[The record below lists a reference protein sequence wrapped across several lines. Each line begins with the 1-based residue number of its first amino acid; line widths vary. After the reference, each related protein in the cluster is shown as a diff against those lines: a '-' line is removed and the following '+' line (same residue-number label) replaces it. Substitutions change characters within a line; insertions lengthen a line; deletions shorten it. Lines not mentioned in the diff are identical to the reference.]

1 MARSKSVALGNVLAP
16 HVLELLASTDAL
28 VARSGASWASLKPK
42 KKRALSLV
50 QLGELVLKGVAPAL
64 LHEQQASA
72 WAMAMSHV
80 TRAIVRHFPDN
91 IFVDLDLVAVALRD
105 VVIAEGHVAL
115 EQTIDPLVEIH
126 RLYGKSS
133 RIRFQYVHD
142 FLYGFDWARW
152 VASEPKERG
161 AIGPFD
167 RRFLQRSVERAQELE
182 ALIQKNDATYPAIAP
197 GTFRNPYGFERDPK
211 SEQAL
216 FLDLAKEDLLP
227 ACPIRG
233 RALWDAP
240 FVQQRLERAKQLGLV
255 RAEDANN

>member
-16 HVLELLASTDAL
+16 HVLELLASTDEL

-42 KKRALSLV
+42 KKRALSLL
-50 QLGELVLKGVAPAL
+50 QLGELVLKGVDPAL

-167 RRFLQRSVERAQELE
+167 RRFLQRSVERAHELE

-211 SEQAL
+211 SERAL
-216 FLDLAKEDLLP
+216 FLDLAKQDLLP

-233 RALWDAP
+233 KTLWDAP

>member
-1 MARSKSVALGNVLAP
+1 MARSKILAP
-16 HVLELLASTDAL
+16 HVLELLASTDEL
-28 VARSGASWASLKPK
+28 VVRSGASWASLKPK

-50 QLGELVLKGVAPAL
+50 ELGEVVLEGVDPAL

-152 VASEPKERG
+152 VLSEPKERG

-167 RRFLQRSVERAQELE
+167 RRFLQRSVERAHELE
-182 ALIQKNDATYPAIAP
+182 ALIAKDDATYPAIAP
-197 GTFRNPYGFERDPK
+197 NTFRNPYGFERDPK
-211 SEQAL
+211 SERAL
-216 FLDLAKEDLLP
+216 FLDLAKHNLLP
-227 ACPIRG
+227 ACPTRMSAI
-233 RALWDAP
+233 WDAP
-240 FVQQRLERAKQLGLV
+240 FTQGRLERAKQLGLLHV
-255 RAEDANN
+255 QNANN

>member
-1 MARSKSVALGNVLAP
+1 MARSKILAP
-16 HVLELLASTDAL
+16 HVKELLASTDEL
-28 VARSGASWASLKPK
+28 VVRSGASWASLKPK

-50 QLGELVLKGVAPAL
+50 ELGESVLEGVDPLL

-80 TRAIVRHFPDN
+80 TRAIVRNFPEN

-133 RIRFQYVHD
+133 PIRFQYVHD

-167 RRFLQRSVERAQELE
+167 RRFLQRSVERAHELE
-182 ALIQKNDATYPAIAP
+182 ALIANEDATYPAIAP
-197 GTFRNPYGFERDPK
+197 GTFRNPYGFQRDPK
-211 SEQAL
+211 SERAL
-216 FLDLAKEDLLP
+216 FLDLAKNDLLP
-227 ACPIRG
+227 ACPRTG
-233 RALWDAP
+233 KATWNAP
-240 FVQQRLERAKQLGLV
+240 FVQQRLACAKRLGLV
-255 RAEDANN
+255 QGENANN